1 MKAIRTEKAPAAIG
15 PYSQGIESGALVFV
29 SGQIPVDPVTGK
41 IAETIEEQTAQS
53 LANIENILAESGLT
67 MADVVKTSVFLADLA
82 DFEAMNRVYAGR
94 FQEPYPAR
102 SCVQVAAI
110 PKGCRVEIECIAA
123 K

>member
-1 MKAIRTEKAPAAIG
+1 MKTIRTEKAPAAIG

-82 DFEAMNRVYAGR
+82 DFEAMNRIYAGR

>member
-82 DFEAMNRVYAGR
+82 DFEAMNRIYAGR

>member
-82 DFEAMNRVYAGR
+82 GVEAVNRVYAGR